1 MNYLTLK
8 MNFMKKYFKDK
19 KMKSGRSLKNTHA
32 LKKFDEKKRKK
43 KKNIRKE
50 EKREAGVGD
59 TATVMTSI
67 FFKVTV
73 HFIKRLFH

>member
-1 MNYLTLK
+1 
-8 MNFMKKYFKDK
+8 
-19 KMKSGRSLKNTHA
+19 MKSGRSLKNTHA
-32 LKKFDEKKRKK
+32 LKEFEEKTREN
-43 KKNIRKE
+43 KNIRKE

-59 TATVMTSI
+59 TAAVMTSI